1 MLGSHP
7 LELQQDMVTMLF
19 KIPVNHAVCC
29 YRPLARKCRVMR
41 EWESSPYEQGLVLQG
56 WAQGPD
62 GWALLCFIA
71 QASLELVM

>member
-1 MLGSHP
+1 
-7 LELQQDMVTMLF
+7 
-19 KIPVNHAVCC
+19 
-29 YRPLARKCRVMR
+29 MR